1 MIEYTKRMLSNG
13 MRLLHHHDPMTRM
26 VAVNIM
32 CGVGSRDEHPG
43 KTGMAHLMEHL
54 MFSGSANVPDY
65 DAVLQA
71 AGGESNA
78 WTNVDVTN
86 FYNVL
91 PAQNVETA
99 LWLESD
105 RLSKL
110 NLDDN
115 SIEVQRSVVTQEFLQ
130 RCTNVPY
137 GDSNH
142 LIHQLAYSA
151 HPYRWPTIGA
161 SVEDIQ
167 NITSADLRQFYK
179 KYYTTGNLVLCISG
193 NVKIDDAIELAEKW
207 FGDIEHHP
215 AIQRN
220 YPLESLRQ
228 GPRELTVIRDV
239 PQDMIFITFNMC
251 ERLHPDFVVC
261 DMISDLLANGMS
273 ARFTQNILTRTDV
286 FTELDAAIEGAHDP
300 GLFIIKGK
308 LAPSASRQQAE
319 DLINTELINISNEPV
334 SQEEIEKCVNKYHS
348 TSLFENLSYLQKAT
362 KLCQFETLGDV
373 SLINDE
379 ITHYRKTTPDDI
391 TRVAKQLFANY
402 NRCTLYYSKKT

>member
-13 MRLLHHHDPMTRM
+13 MRLLHHYDPMTRM
-26 VAVNIM
+26 VAVNLM
-32 CGVGSRDEHPG
+32 YRVGSRDEHPG
-43 KTGMAHLMEHL
+43 KTGLAHLMEHL
-54 MFSGSANVPDY
+54 MFSGSANVPNY
-65 DAVLQA
+65 DDALQK

-91 PAQNVETA
+91 PAQNIETA

-105 RLSKL
+105 RLSLL

-115 SIEVQRSVVTQEFLQ
+115 SIDIQRNVVTQEFLQ

-142 LIHQLAYSA
+142 LMHQLAYTA

-161 SVEDIQ
+161 SVQDIQ
-167 NITSADLRQFYK
+167 CISHDDLRQFYQD
-179 KYYTTGNLVLCISG
+179 YYTTGNLVLCIAG
-193 NVKIDDAIELAEKW
+193 NVTFDVAVQLVEKW
-207 FGDIEHHP
+207 FGDITP
-215 AIQRN
+215 RASVKRN
-220 YPLESLRQ
+220 YPSEPSRQ
-228 GPRELTVIRDV
+228 QPCELTVTRNV
-239 PQDMIFITFNMC
+239 PQDMIFVTFNMC
-251 ERLHPDFVVC
+251 DRMHHDFVVC

-286 FTELDAAIEGAHDP
+286 FTELDAAVEGAHDP

-308 LAPSASRQQAE
+308 LNTSATRQQAE
-319 DLINTELINISNEPV
+319 DLINTELIQLINEPV
-334 SQEEIEKCVNKYHS
+334 SIKEIEKCVNKYHS

-362 KLCQFETLGDV
+362 KLCLFEALGNV
-373 SLINDE
+373 SMVNDE
-379 ITHYRKTTPDDI
+379 IASYRKIAPDDI
-391 TRVAKQLFANY
+391 SRVAKQLFTDN
-402 NRCTLYYSKKT
+402 NRSTLYYSKKE